1 MLLIDEWFNV
11 RNSSIVFLIILFV
24 FSICQSNKFLLKYF
38 IQLYNFEKTINYE
51 IIIKMINKTW
61 IYMLS

>member
-24 FSICQSNKFLLKYF
+24 FSICQSNKFLLKCF